1 LGDFSLLVAISLLV
15 RVKTERF
22 KPLKQSQDNAKEEL
36 RGDVRLRG
44 LTLLC
49 FLLGNSATAYQSN
62 YQKGIVME
70 GTVTAAPAQ
79 LIAHCGTHKISRD
92 DLALIQAPAA
102 TKTHQPVAHIDVVK
116 AVIETLG
123 FRRIAVVRDEY
134 AVDKT
139 GMKMFGVL
147 DLEEEFF
154 GCRFSIGLRNSND
167 KSMRLALTIGYRV
180 FVCDNLAFRG
190 DFTPVLAKHSA
201 SMNLIDVVSTGVDKM
216 QRTFDPLRRQVELWQ
231 KTNIDDNTA
240 KLVIYNAFIQGD
252 LKASS
257 RLLPDV
263 HRLYFEDDRFPA
275 GTFWRLSNAFT
286 SAFKELKPV
295 QQFQVTARLGG
306 FLQTYFDSLPPL
318 E

>member
-1 LGDFSLLVAISLLV
+1 M
-15 RVKTERF
+15 
-22 KPLKQSQDNAKEEL
+22 EE
-36 RGDVRLRG
+36 
-44 LTLLC
+44 
-49 FLLGNSATAYQSN
+49 
-62 YQKGIVME
+62 IVS
-70 GTVTAAPAQ
+70 AAPAQ

-102 TKTHQPVAHIDVVK
+102 TRTHQPVAHIDVVK

-123 FRRIAVVRDEY
+123 FRKIAVVRDEY

-154 GCRFSIGLRNSND
+154 GCRFSIGLRNAND

-201 SMNLIDVVSTGVDKM
+201 SMNLIDVVSVGVDKM
-216 QRTFDPLRRQVELWQ
+216 QRNFAPLKAQVELWQ
-231 KTNIDDNTA
+231 RTDIDDNAA

-286 SAFKELKPV
+286 SAFKALKPV
-295 QQFQVTARLGG
+295 QQFQATARLGG
-306 FLQTYFDSLPPL
+306 FLQTYFDGLPPL